1 MDNGQLLS
9 VIHCALSIRMFDL
22 LEKYCLT
29 RSTPEPGLLAEL
41 ARETHLRVIQP
52 RMLSHWQQGLLLQML
67 AKLAGAKNILEVGTF
82 TGYSALCLAEALPP
96 DGELHSYDVDD
107 EMLEI
112 AQSFVD
118 RSPRAKQIF
127 LHLQSA
133 LEGAPALGKTFDFI
147 FIDGDKREY
156 PDYYRMA
163 LKLLSSRGVIVAD
176 NVLWSGKILD
186 TPATGDRHTK
196 ALQEFN
202 DMVSNDS
209 AVEKIILPLRD
220 GLTIIQ
226 KKTM

>member
-1 MDNGQLLS
+1 MES
-9 VIHCALSIRMFDL
+9 L

-29 RSTPEPGLLAEL
+29 HSTPEPELLAEL
-41 ARETHLRVIQP
+41 SRETHLRVIQP
-52 RMLSHWQQGLLLQML
+52 RMLSHWQQGLFLQLLV
-67 AKLAGAKNILEVGTF
+67 KLSGARNILEIGTF
-82 TGYSALCLAEALPP
+82 TGYSALCMAEALPT

-127 LHLQSA
+127 LHHQSA
-133 LEGAPALGKTFDFI
+133 LEGAPTLNKSFDFI
-147 FIDGDKREY
+147 FLDGDKREY

-163 LKLLSSRGVIVAD
+163 LRLLSSKGIIVAD

-186 TPATGDRHTK
+186 TPATGDKHTK

-202 DMVSNDS
+202 DMVANDS
-209 AVEKIILPLRD
+209 SVEQLILPLRD
-220 GLTIIQ
+220 GLTIIRR
-226 KKTM
+226 K

>member
-1 MDNGQLLS
+1 MT
-9 VIHCALSIRMFDL
+9 DL

-29 RSTPEPGLLAEL
+29 HSTPEPALLAEL
-41 ARETHLRVIQP
+41 SRETHLRVVQP
-52 RMLSHWQQGLLLQML
+52 RMLSHWQQGLFLQML
-67 AKLAGAKNILEVGTF
+67 AKLAGAKRILEIGTF

-96 DGELHSYDVDD
+96 DGTLHTYDVDD

-112 AQSFVD
+112 AQAFID

-127 LHLQSA
+127 VHHQNALQ
-133 LEGAPALGKTFDFI
+133 GAPTLGKTFDFI

-163 LKLLSSRGVIVAD
+163 LSLLSDKGIIVAD

-186 TPATGDRHTK
+186 TPATGDRHTR

-202 DMVSNDS
+202 DMVANDS
-209 AVEKIILPLRD
+209 AVEQLILPLRD
-220 GLTIIQ
+220 GLTIAW
-226 KKTM
+226 KK